1 MANDPDNIRVGANGS
16 VLLGPV
22 GTTLPTTIAAAWNA
36 ALVDVGYIDEDGVT
50 ISRPRSIEARRA
62 WQSFYPVRRVVV
74 EADLLVSFTMMEFK
88 KANLQNALEGTIATN
103 TGIHTFTPGDPED
116 ISQFAMGVQ
125 WMDGAYTYRLTVPKV
140 IATDDVEFALR
151 RSEEA
156 GIPMTMGVVGTDAV
170 QPYSIFTDD
179 PAWA

>member
-16 VLLGPV
+16 VLLAPV
-22 GTTLPTTIAAAWNA
+22 GTAMPTTIAAAWNA
-36 ALVDVGYIDEDGVT
+36 AFVDVGYISEDGVT

-62 WQSFYPVRRVVV
+62 WQSFYPVRRIVT
-74 EADLLVSFTMMEFK
+74 EADLIVNFTMIEFK
-88 KANLQNALEGTIATN
+88 KPNVEVALEGTIATA
-103 TGIHTFTPGDPED
+103 TGIHTFTPSDPED
-116 ISQFAMGVQ
+116 IVEKALGVQ

-140 IATDDVEFALR
+140 ISTEDVEFMLR
-151 RSEEA
+151 RSEESGLPLA
-156 GIPMTMGVVGTDAV
+156 LGVVGTDGV

>member
-16 VLLGPV
+16 VLIAPV
-22 GTTLPTTIAAAWNA
+22 GTALPTTIAAAWNA
-36 ALVDVGYIDEDGVT
+36 AFVDVGFINEDGVT
-50 ISRPRSIEARRA
+50 ISKPRTIEARRA
-62 WQSFYPVRRVVV
+62 WQSFYPVRRIVTEV
-74 EADLLVSFTMMEFK
+74 DLTVAFTMMEFK
-88 KANLQNALEGTIATN
+88 KANIQTALEGTIATA

-116 ISQFAMGVQ
+116 INEVALGVQ

-140 IATDDVEFALR
+140 LSMEDIEFQLR
-151 RSEEA
+151 RSEES
-156 GIPMTMGVVGTDAV
+156 GIPLTLGVVGTDAV